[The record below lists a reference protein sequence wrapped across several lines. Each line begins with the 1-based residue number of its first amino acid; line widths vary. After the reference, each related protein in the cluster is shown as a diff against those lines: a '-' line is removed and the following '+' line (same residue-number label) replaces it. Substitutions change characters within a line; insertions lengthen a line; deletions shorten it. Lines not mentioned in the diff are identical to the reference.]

1 MDNTYESVARRA
13 SVRLAGSLDPNL
25 PALTERALAED
36 GAPRGATRS
45 TYDPAT
51 AVALA
56 ALLLNVAKFGW
67 DIYRDLRSE
76 REKAQEKTEKEDP
89 RQIRQVLVRRI
100 RLKAG
105 EPRGLSAAQRD
116 LIVEAVAEEILLSED
131 AGRS

>member
-25 PALTERALAED
+25 PALTERAIAED
-36 GAPRGATRS
+36 GTPREATRS

-51 AVALA
+51 AIALA

-67 DIYRDLRSE
+67 DIYRDLRSD
-76 REKAQEKTEKEDP
+76 REKAREKAEKEDP
-89 RQIRQVLVRRI
+89 HQIRQLLVRRI

-131 AGRS
+131 AGRP